1 MSVGVI
7 NLYKLININNNL
19 KKEYIN
25 DFIRINRKFIKNIYE
40 DNIYLILQKIS

>member
-40 DNIYLILQKIS
+40 DIIYLILQKIS